1 MHLQSNERHFI
12 MNINDELL
20 VLQSVDTKS
29 KLFPFMKSISKWE
42 LLLTIANLD
51 GNPDFGIW
59 NYIDMLHTRTENPMT
74 MYAFLKLKIEEGSLT
89 KTKSVKKSRKSLVL
103 SSELEL
109 ELKKF
114 LNSRKNTLLP
124 EVTNISS
131 NY

>member
-1 MHLQSNERHFI
+1 MKIKDELIILQS
-12 MNINDELL
+12 IN
-20 VLQSVDTKS
+20 TKS
-29 KLFPFMKSISKWE
+29 ILFPFMKSLSKWE
-42 LLLTIANLD
+42 LLLTIADLN

-131 NY
+131 N

>member
-1 MHLQSNERHFI
+1 MHNQSDGRHFKMTI
-12 MNINDELL
+12 KDELL
-20 VLQSVDTKS
+20 VLHGVDTKS
-29 KLFPFMKSISKWE
+29 LLFPFMKSLSKWE

-74 MYAFLKLKIEEGSLT
+74 MYAFLKLKIEEGSLI
-89 KTKSVKKSRKSLVL
+89 KTASEKKSRKSLVL
-103 SSELEL
+103 SSDLEL

-131 NY
+131 K